1 MNSQIGEKPNLRL
14 LILIG
19 ALYFTQ
25 GIPLGLA
32 FEAFPILWRDAGFGL
47 ELLAFVPLAGLPWAF
62 KFLWAPFVENHWLKN
77 IGRRKSWIVPMQF
90 LSVCTLLYIT
100 TIPVLPENVVLLII
114 VLAGTSFF
122 SGTQDIAVDG
132 LAAERVPTSAFANV
146 NALQIGGIMGG
157 MLFGGAGS
165 LYLTSLLGYDMA
177 IISIAVLIAACSL
190 PILFWQETDIEPEK
204 AVVKASILHFI
215 KRPGSLPILVLAF
228 SMAMCGAAIFTLTK
242 MLLIDANWPVE
253 DVGILSGMGNSV
265 MVLVGC
271 AISVGLMKRVGA
283 NSSMILGLVITL
295 AAGAFWVQIAL
306 GTLPINSLTLIWTV
320 TCIGGVGVGI
330 TSVGVYTVLMGFA
343 AVENQP
349 GTDFTVLQSTQTF
362 GDLVTASLITGV
374 AASLGYAVGFSVAL
388 VVGMGAILFL
398 LMYRKSESTVST
410 VREGG

>member
-1 MNSQIGEKPNLRL
+1 MNVQIGKKPNLRL

-47 ELLAFVPLAGLPWAF
+47 ELIAFVPLAGLPWAF

-77 IGRRKSWIVPMQF
+77 IGRRKSWILPMQF
-90 LSVCTLLYIT
+90 LSVCTLIYIT

-132 LAAERVPTSAFANV
+132 LAAERVPTSAFASV

-165 LYLTSLLGYDMA
+165 LYLTGLFGYDVAILSIAA
-177 IISIAVLIAACSL
+177 IIAVCSL
-190 PILFWQETDIEPEK
+190 PLLFWRETDVEPQK
-204 AVVKASILHFI
+204 AIVKASIRRFT

-242 MLLIDANWPVE
+242 LLLIDANWPVE

-271 AISVGLMKRVGA
+271 ALSVSLIKQVGA
-283 NSSMILGLVITL
+283 NSAMILGLVITL
-295 AAGAFWVQIAL
+295 VAGAFWAQIAL
-306 GTLPINSLTLIWTV
+306 GILSINSLALIWTV
-320 TCIGGVGVGI
+320 TCVGGVGIGI
-330 TSVGVYTVLMGFA
+330 TSVGIYTSLMGFA

-374 AASLGYAVGFSVAL
+374 AASLGYVVGFAVAL
-388 VVGMGAILFL
+388 VMGVGAILFL
-398 LMYRKSESTVST
+398 LIFRKT
-410 VREGG
+410 VRETATV

>member
-62 KFLWAPFVENHWLKN
+62 KFLWAPFVENHRLKN
-77 IGRRKSWIVPMQF
+77 VGRRKSWILPMQF

-100 TIPVLPENVVLLII
+100 TIPVLPENVVLLIL

-132 LAAERVPTSAFANV
+132 LAAERVPTSAFASV

-165 LYLTSLLGYDMA
+165 LYLTGLFGYDMA
-177 IISIAVLIAACSL
+177 IISIAVLIAVCSL
-190 PILFWQETDIEPEK
+190 PVLFWQETDIESQK
-204 AVVKASILHFI
+204 TVVKASILRFI

-228 SMAMCGAAIFTLTK
+228 SMAMCGAAMFTLTK
-242 MLLIDANWPVE
+242 LLLIDANWPVE
-253 DVGILSGMGNSV
+253 DVGMLSGMGNSV

-271 AISVGLMKRVGA
+271 VLSVGLIKRVGENA
-283 NSSMILGLVITL
+283 AMILGLVITL
-295 AAGAFWVQIAL
+295 VAGVFWTQIAL
-306 GTLPINSLTLIWTV
+306 GMLSFNSSALIWTV
-320 TCIGGVGVGI
+320 TCVGGVGIGI
-330 TSVGVYTVLMGFA
+330 TSVGIYTALMDFA
-343 AVENQP
+343 AIENQP
-349 GTDFTVLQSTQTF
+349 GTDFTVLQSAQTF
-362 GDLVTASLITGV
+362 GDLVIASLITGV
-374 AASLGYAVGFSVAL
+374 AANLGYVIGFSVAL
-388 VVGMGAILFL
+388 VAGVAAILFL
-398 LMYRKSESTVST
+398 LMFGRTARKTVT
-410 VREGG
+410 V